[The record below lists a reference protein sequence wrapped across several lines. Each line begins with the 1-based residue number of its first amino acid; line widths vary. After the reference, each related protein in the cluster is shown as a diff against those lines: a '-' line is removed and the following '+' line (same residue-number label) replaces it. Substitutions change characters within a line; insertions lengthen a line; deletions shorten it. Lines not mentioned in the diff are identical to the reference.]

1 MSRHDQARIKV
12 TDIGRKMHQ
21 QIITSIVGKTPLAT
35 ISLHRTTVSP
45 ARKLRR
51 QAAYGA
57 KIAVAAFFGLAIY
70 IAPPPVYAIYC
81 SNCSTFYQQMFE
93 YVEAVN
99 TALNT
104 AETLQT
110 QIQQY
115 QNMVTQGTGLPSS
128 MFGSIAADLKNVANI
143 YNRSQSL
150 GRQIQNMDSQ
160 FNTVFPGFQSY
171 LNQAANSAEV
181 PARERYQ
188 KWSEQNHDSVKAALK
203 AANLNTSTFESED
216 TQLDH
221 MVARSQS
228 AVGRMQA
235 IQAGNEIAS
244 RNVQQL
250 QKLRDLLATQIN
262 MQGNYM
268 AQQGDRKAASEAAEQ
283 KFEARKNNWGP
294 SEDF

>member
-1 MSRHDQARIKV
+1 MEIESQK
-12 TDIGRKMHQ
+12 
-21 QIITSIVGKTPLAT
+21 TSAYA
-35 ISLHRTTVSP
+35 
-45 ARKLRR
+45 ARKFGRG
-51 QAAYGA
+51 AALVLA
-57 KIAVAAFFGLAIY
+57 MASAGLGVTLY
-70 IAPPPVYAIYC
+70 MAPAPAYAIYC

-93 YVEAVN
+93 YAEAVN

-104 AETLQT
+104 AEQLST

-115 QNMVTQGTGLPSS
+115 QNMVTQGTGLPDS
-128 MFGSIAADLKNVANI
+128 MFGSIAADLKSVVNI
-143 YNRSQSL
+143 YNRSQAL
-150 GRQIQNMDSQ
+150 GRQIQNMDAQ
-160 FNTVFPGFQSY
+160 FNTAFPGFESY

-181 PARERYQ
+181 PARDRYQ
-188 KWSEQNHDSVKAALK
+188 KWSEQGRDNVRTALE

-216 TQLDH
+216 AQLDR

-244 RNVQQL
+244 QNVQQL

-262 MQGNYM
+262 MQGNFM

-283 KFEARKNNWGP
+283 QFEARKNTRGGVKGY
-294 SEDF
+294 

>member
-1 MSRHDQARIKV
+1 MEIESQKTSVYVARIF
-12 TDIGRKMHQ
+12 GR
-21 QIITSIVGKTPLAT
+21 G
-35 ISLHRTTVSP
+35 
-45 ARKLRR
+45 
-51 QAAYGA
+51 AAL
-57 KIAVAAFFGLAIY
+57 AVAMATTSLSVALY
-70 IAPPPVYAIYC
+70 MTPAPAYAIYC

-93 YVEAVN
+93 YAEQVN

-104 AETLQT
+104 AEQLQT

-115 QNMVTQGTGLPSS
+115 QNMVTQGTGLPDSK
-128 MFGSIAADLKNVANI
+128 FGSIAADLKSVVNI
-143 YNRSQSL
+143 YNRSQVL

-160 FNTVFPGFQSY
+160 FNTAFPGFESY
-171 LNQAANSAEV
+171 LNQAANSAQF
-181 PARERYQ
+181 PARDRYQ
-188 KWSEQNHDSVKAALK
+188 KWSKQGSDNVKTALE

-216 TQLDH
+216 TQLNR
-221 MVARSQS
+221 MVFRSQS

-244 RNVQQL
+244 QNVQQL
-250 QKLRDLLATQIN
+250 QKLRDLMATQIN

-283 KFEARKNNWGP
+283 QFEARKNNWGA